1 MAKNLLDLAPDSIKA
16 ELAKLSPETLLYLK
30 QKAASSGTRQKSADA
45 LKVNA
50 VLDILTSHLDASE
63 LDYNELCEEPD
74 SLTMATMLLTCQ
86 LLLGSSNL
94 EEWEEDEQFIIIKG
108 NLESVDSNK
117 LLLSLFSKL
126 SLTKQFKGSRK
137 KRKDDEGEGA
147 LPSSD
152 EDDEDE
158 VPVIAAKKRNTLKKV
173 PSK

>member
-1 MAKNLLDLAPDSIKA
+1 MAKNLLDLAPENIKA

-86 LLLGSSNL
+86 LLLGSDSL
-94 EEWEEDEQFIIIKG
+94 DDWEEDEQFKIIKG
-108 NLESVDSNK
+108 NLESVDSQK
-117 LLLSLFSKL
+117 LLLSLFPKL

-137 KRKDDEGEGA
+137 KRKGDSVA
-147 LPSSD
+147 PPND

-158 VPVIAAKKRNTLKKV
+158 VPVATAAKKRNTLKKAS
-173 PSK
+173 PK